1 MSGEQECRKCDG
13 ERTHPMTDA
22 MPCDWCGGSG
32 VEPMNAP
39 QSDTDPKEFVP
50 SGCDCGNC
58 DKPSGTDPTSDP
70 IGGASGG
77 HDELVERLA
86 NVARVTDPDPQPW
99 TEVTYY
105 KRRPD
110 GWAVD
115 VLDAYGVVC
124 SVPAVCRDDEGAMA
138 TAVRIRDALAAA
150 GTAPTPPTVSA
161 DLLERIRERTVSSA
175 LEGAD
180 PLMVDLYAALTAA
193 PTAPAVD
200 VTALPQ
206 WAELMRYVDRFKS
219 SVRSVDA
226 INAAAAAGSLV
237 DAVRAQGVPS
247 TDPLG
252 GCGVSTKTA
261 PAMTEADWQ
270 QQFVQLAKALGWHH
284 MHVRRSL
291 GRGKKWVTA
300 TNVDGWP
307 DLTLWHPKQQ
317 RVIFVELKSA
327 VGRLTDDQ
335 KAVLTS
341 LSQANRDEVYVLRPD
356 DLELARRILAPG
368 WKP

>member
-200 VTALPQ
+200 VTDYAVVADDGWRDGGYQ
-206 WAELMRYVDRFKS
+206 TETE
-219 SVRSVDA
+219 A
-226 INAAAAAGSLV
+226 IEAAIAYNAPPATEQHHVVEVGTV
-237 DAVRAQGVPS
+237 ERQVWPVRAQGVPS
-247 TDPLG
+247 TDPSG
-252 GCGVSTKTA
+252 GA
-261 PAMTEADWQ
+261 E
-270 QQFVQLAKALGWHH
+270 
-284 MHVRRSL
+284 
-291 GRGKKWVTA
+291 
-300 TNVDGWP
+300 
-307 DLTLWHPKQQ
+307 
-317 RVIFVELKSA
+317 
-327 VGRLTDDQ
+327 
-335 KAVLTS
+335 
-341 LSQANRDEVYVLRPD
+341 
-356 DLELARRILAPG
+356 
-368 WKP
+368 